1 MIELRQVSFAY
12 GQTRREN
19 GIQDVSLTIG
29 DGEVILLCGESG
41 CGKTTLTRLVNGLIP
56 HFWEGDL
63 SGEVV
68 IGGSRISDV
77 PLYETAKIVGSVFQ
91 NPRSQFFNVDTT
103 SELAFGSENQ
113 GLPEEIIRN
122 RVKTAARQFGIEP
135 LMGRSIFELSGGEK
149 QKIAC
154 ASVAACEPDILV
166 LDEPSANL
174 DAKATAELHLAL
186 LDWKA
191 QGKTILIAEH
201 RLHYLWDIADR
212 IVYMN
217 RGRIES
223 VFTQQE
229 FISLGG
235 DRLNDMGLR
244 QLAFGDLR
252 ENAAR
257 LAQASENLTFSDFH
271 FSYKSGYSVLN
282 IENLHIPIGATVA
295 IIGHNG
301 AGKTTFARCLCGL
314 EKRCNGKMLFGD
326 KAIHR
331 KERLKHCYMVMQDV
345 DHQLFTESVLDEI
358 LISMDSA
365 DDRQADEILRGLDLS
380 KMKEQHPMALSGGEK
395 QRVAIASAVASKRD
409 IILFD
414 EPTSGLDLR
423 HMREVAVNI
432 KRLAAM
438 GKTVFVIT
446 HDPELILSCCTHV
459 AHMEQGR
466 VSANYLLDGDGTARM
481 LSFFQNVSEVLEN
494 TERIAAI

>member
-1 MIELRQVSFAY
+1 MIELKQVSFSYDSAR
-12 GQTRREN
+12 QEN
-19 GIQDVSLTIG
+19 GIRDVNLTIQ
-29 DGEVILLCGESG
+29 DGEVILICGESG

-122 RVKTAARQFGIEP
+122 RVKTAARRFGIEP

-149 QKIAC
+149 QKIVC

-174 DAKATAELHLAL
+174 DAKATAELRLAL
-186 LDWKA
+186 LDWRA

-244 QLAFGDLR
+244 QLAFGGLR
-252 ENAAR
+252 ECAAR
-257 LAQASENLTFSDFH
+257 LAQASENLTFSDFR
-271 FSYKSGYSVLN
+271 FSYKNSGSVLDVDG
-282 IENLHIPIGATVA
+282 LHIPAGASVA

-301 AGKTTFARCLCGL
+301 VGKTTFARCICGL

-380 KMKEQHPMALSGGEK
+380 KMKEKHPMALSGGEK

-446 HDPELILSCCTHV
+446 HDPELILSCCTH
-459 AHMEQGR
+459 
-466 VSANYLLDGDGTARM
+466 
-481 LSFFQNVSEVLEN
+481 
-494 TERIAAI
+494 